1 MFFKLGWSKDHPGLN
16 MALRLTRESLK
27 LPMVACGDHHS
38 LSLFED
44 TNCWQ
49 HNLYFYISKSKCISW
64 CKNFVNFAKKIYFFY
79 FTHLF
84 LQNNHISLSILHIY
98 SIKYS
103 FFYYFLLF
111 PSPFTLLSSL
121 KILSHTT
128 QATINDQ
135 STIIK
140 HSH

>member
-1 MFFKLGWSKDHPGLN
+1 MP
-16 MALRLTRESLK
+16 
-27 LPMVACGDHHS
+27 
-38 LSLFED
+38 
-44 TNCWQ
+44 
-49 HNLYFYISKSKCISW
+49 
-64 CKNFVNFAKKIYFFY
+64 KKKTTFFY

-84 LQNNHISLSILHIY
+84 LQNTHISLSILHIY

-103 FFYYFLLF
+103 FFYNFLLF

-121 KILSHTT
+121 EILSHTT

-140 HSH
+140 HSHYRSCTIIKLSVRSLPLYVSIVCLRMGYLIFLWVCGWFIMYCNLVMVAVVVGCCIGHWIQVKR